1 MRFSFKTILLCG
13 IDVKDERFRIS
24 TPSPIDD
31 LTDAIDRIGLLYPPI
46 LYETMDGIYIVVAGF
61 KRILAYRKLGRT
73 GIEARIMPG
82 DTSASDCLSIA
93 VADNTF
99 HRQLNLIEQSIALS
113 KLSAFYGNDVDLS
126 HAARRLGMEVNPGL
140 IKKLLRITTLSGPLQ
155 QAILSGAIPLSIALG
170 LDTISPPPLAER
182 LIAVFEQLRPTL
194 NHQKDILQWVQDLA
208 RMDPAGSADLLS
220 DEACRSVL
228 TDGDLDRPRKIRGLM
243 DILRRRRFPVIAAF
257 GDQYRQKM
265 RKLSLPQGM
274 SLIPPEDFEADR
286 HRVVLDFQS
295 LEQLEIQ
302 IAGLHAL
309 ARDPDFLSMINK
321 DFEDF
326 DPLH

>member
-1 MRFSFKTILLCG
+1 MRFSYQSILFHS
-13 IDVKDERFRIS
+13 IDVKDARFRIS
-24 TPSPIDD
+24 TPGPIDD
-31 LTDAIDRIGLLYPPI
+31 LVDAIDRIGLLYPPI
-46 LYETMDGIYIVVAGF
+46 LYETMDGVYIVVAGF
-61 KRILAYRKLGRT
+61 KRILACRRLGRT

-82 DTSASDCLSIA
+82 DTSALDCLSIA
-93 VADNTF
+93 VADNTL
-99 HRQLNLIEQSIALS
+99 HRDINLTEQSIALS

-140 IKKLLRITTLSGPLQ
+140 VKKLLRINTLSGPLQ

-170 LDTISPPPLAER
+170 LDAISSPLLAKR

-194 NHQKDILQWVQDLA
+194 NQQKELLQWVQDLA
-208 RMDPAGSADLLS
+208 RIDPAGGADLLS
-220 DEACRSVL
+220 DEACRGVL

-243 DILRRRRFPVIAAF
+243 DILKRRRFPVIAAF
-257 GDQYRQKM
+257 VDQYRQKM

-274 SLIPPEDFEADR
+274 SMIPPDDFEADR

-309 ARDPDFLSMINK
+309 ARDSDFLSMINK

-326 DPLH
+326 NPLH

>member
-1 MRFSFKTILLCG
+1 MRFSFQSILLCS

-24 TPSPIDD
+24 TPGPIDD
-31 LTDAIDRIGLLYPPI
+31 LVDAIDRIGLLYPPI
-46 LYETMDGIYIVVAGF
+46 LYETMDGVYIVVAGF
-61 KRILAYRKLGRT
+61 KRILACRRLGRT

-82 DTSASDCLSIA
+82 DTSALDCLSIA
-93 VADNTF
+93 VADNTL
-99 HRQLNLIEQSIALS
+99 HRDINLTEQSIALS

-140 IKKLLRITTLSGPLQ
+140 VKKLLRITTLSGPLQ

-170 LDTISPPPLAER
+170 LDAISSPLAKR

-194 NHQKDILQWVQDLA
+194 NQQKDILQWVQDLA
-208 RMDPAGSADLLS
+208 RMDPAGGADLLL

-274 SLIPPEDFEADR
+274 SMIPPEDFEADR

>member
-1 MRFSFKTILLCG
+1 MRFNFKSILLHS
-13 IDVKDERFRIS
+13 IDVKDARFRIS
-24 TPSPIDD
+24 TPGPIDD
-31 LTDAIDRIGLLYPPI
+31 LVEAIDRIGLLYPPI
-46 LYETMDGIYIVVAGF
+46 LYEAEDGAFIVVAGF
-61 KRILAYRKLGRT
+61 KRILACRMLGRT

-82 DTSASDCLSIA
+82 DTSASDCLGVAI
-93 VADNTF
+93 ADNTF

-113 KLSAFYGNDVDLS
+113 KLSAFYGDETELS
-126 HAARRLGMEVNPGL
+126 QAAKRLGMEVNPGL
-140 IKKLLRITTLSGPLQ
+140 VKKLLRITALSGPLQ

-170 LDTISPPPLAER
+170 LDAIDSPPLAKR

-194 NHQKDILQWVQDLA
+194 NQQKDILQWVQDLA
-208 RMDPAGSADLLS
+208 RMDPAGGADLLA
-220 DEACRSVL
+220 DEACMSVL

-243 DILRRRRFPVIAAF
+243 DILRRRRFPVMAAF

-274 SLIPPEDFEADR
+274 SMIPPEDFEADR

>member
-1 MRFSFKTILLCG
+1 MRFSFKSILLRS
-13 IDVKDERFRIS
+13 IDVKDARFRIS
-24 TPSPIDD
+24 TQGPIDN
-31 LTDAIDRIGLLYPPI
+31 LAAAIDRIGLLYPPI
-46 LYETMDGIYIVVAGF
+46 LYEAEDGACIVVAGF
-61 KRILAYRKLGRT
+61 KRVLACRMLGRT

-82 DTSASDCLSIA
+82 DASASDCLGVAI
-93 VADNTF
+93 ADNTF

-113 KLSAFYGNDVDLS
+113 KLSAFYGDGVELS
-126 HAARRLGMEVNPGL
+126 QAAKRLGMEVNPGL
-140 IKKLLRITTLSGPLQ
+140 VKKLLRITALSGPLQ

-170 LDTISPPPLAER
+170 LDAIFSPSLAKR

-194 NHQKDILQWVQDLA
+194 NQQKDILQWVQDLV
-208 RMDPAGSADLLS
+208 RIDPAGDAALLS
-220 DEACRSVL
+220 DEACRGVL

-243 DILRRRRFPVIAAF
+243 DILRRRRFPVMAAF

-274 SLIPPEDFEADR
+274 SMIPPEDFEADR

>member
-1 MRFSFKTILLCG
+1 MRFSFQSILLCR
-13 IDVKDERFRIS
+13 IDVTDERFRIS
-24 TPSPIDD
+24 TPGPIDD
-31 LTDAIDRIGLLYPPI
+31 LVDAIDRIGLLYPPI
-46 LYETMDGIYIVVAGF
+46 LYETMDGVYIVVAGF
-61 KRILAYRKLGRT
+61 KRILACRRLGRT
-73 GIEARIMPG
+73 GIDARIMPG
-82 DTSASDCLSIA
+82 DTSASDCLGIA

-99 HRQLNLIEQSIALS
+99 HRDINLIEQSIALS
-113 KLSAFYGNDVDLS
+113 KLSAFYGNDVELS
-126 HAARRLGMEVNPGL
+126 HAAKRLGMEVNPGL
-140 IKKLLRITTLSGPLQ
+140 VKKLLRITTLPGPLQ

-170 LDTISPPPLAER
+170 LDAISSPPLAKR

-194 NHQKDILQWVQDLA
+194 NQQKDILQWVQDLV
-208 RMDPAGSADLLS
+208 RIDPVGSAALLS
-220 DEACRSVL
+220 DEACRNVL

-243 DILRRRRFPVIAAF
+243 DILRRRRFPVMASF
-257 GDQYRQKM
+257 GNQYRQKM
-265 RKLSLPQGM
+265 RELTLPQGM

-295 LEQLEIQ
+295 LAQLEIQ